1 MSPDEFDVARLRI
14 RMARET
20 LADARHSAAGGRWR
34 TCSNR
39 LYYASFYAVLGLLA
53 IDGLGSSKHSGVRAI
68 FNKEYVNKGIV
79 PVHFGRFYSNLL
91 AARMKSDYVLEA
103 PLPTAE
109 IAEWLAEA
117 DSFIDTIELLILSR
131 EHPTRE

>member
-20 LADARHSAAGGRWR
+20 LADARDSAVGERWR

-53 IDGLGSSKHSGVRAI
+53 IDGVGSSKHSGVRAI
-68 FNKEYVNKGIV
+68 FNKEYVNTGIV
-79 PVHFGRFYSNLL
+79 PVHFGKYYSNLM
-91 AARMKSDYVLEA
+91 ATRMKTDYVLEA
-103 PLPTAE
+103 PLP
-109 IAEWLAEA
+109 IANIVEWLGVA
-117 DSFIDTIELLILSR
+117 DSFIDTIESLILSR
-131 EHPTRE
+131 ERSSRE